1 MNPKS
6 QMTFKFGLGVAV
18 AAEMI
23 LVVLESRGNDSRRSR
38 KRAHVREIFVTPY
51 ILERSRIK
59 V

>member
-6 QMTFKFGLGVAV
+6 QMTFKFGLGVA
-18 AAEMI
+18 ATEMI

>member
-6 QMTFKFGLGVAV
+6 QMTFKFGLGVV
-18 AAEMI
+18 AEMI